1 MYIFGSNGGSAKA
14 VSFAINELM
23 EDSELA
29 GSCVVVLKG
38 GKNGPHLNDFH
49 L

>member
-29 GSCVVVLKG
+29 RDLV
-38 GKNGPHLNDFH
+38 
-49 L
+49 